1 MDFKGSFERLL
12 HHPVVIMMADESLSV
27 LGPQLRIGDDRSSGL
42 KNLVVYVYRIL
53 NVEHWGLERFDRAE
67 R

>member
-12 HHPVVIMMADESLSV
+12 YNPVLIMMSDESLSV
-27 LGPQLRIGDDRSSGL
+27 LGLQLTILDYGMAGL
-42 KNLVVYVYRIL
+42 VGSLCLQNTQRREL
-53 NVEHWGLERFDRAE
+53 WGLERFDRVE

>member
-12 HHPVVIMMADESLSV
+12 HNPVLIMMSDESLSV
-27 LGPQLRIGDDRSSGL
+27 LGLQLT
-42 KNLVVYVYRIL
+42 IL
-53 NVEHWGLERFDRAE
+53 DYEMAGPVGSLCLQNTQRRELWGLERFDRVE